1 MPRLMS
7 RVRVPFPA
15 LNPHRVDFFLIKI
28 GAVPKWLKGKVCKTF
43 IHRFESDRRLKSY
56 LNFQMYYVY
65 ILLSIKDNR
74 RYFGFTNNIER
85 RLFEHNN
92 GLVKSTRNRRPLR
105 IIHTETFT
113 TKEEAM
119 KREKELK
126 KKKGKDSFRIL

>member
-1 MPRLMS
+1 
-7 RVRVPFPA
+7 
-15 LNPHRVDFFLIKI
+15 
-28 GAVPKWLKGKVCKTF
+28 
-43 IHRFESDRRLKSY
+43 
-56 LNFQMYYVY
+56 MYYVY

-126 KKKGKDSFRIL
+126 KKKGKDSFNI